1 MLGRSLD
8 DSYPEPIRRNVTAVM
23 VARLGANAVS
33 RYLAP
38 FLAVVA
44 SGLGVSIGAVGVAIT
59 VSELCGLLSPVIG
72 RIVDG
77 TSRRRAMTVGL
88 VGVAFGAIVIA
99 SSASVLQL
107 AVGLAVVSIFK
118 MSFDMAHGAWITDY
132 VAFHRRSRVVGLTE
146 MSWALGLLLGVSTM
160 GLVTAAWSWR
170 AGYATAAVAVVVL
183 AAVIFGRIEPGTG
196 AGVRSPAAPSMTI
209 ADQDPDGALPA
220 AAAPSVAALAR
231 LPAAGW
237 FAVLAVLAMSASSQA
252 LFVTFGPWLEDSA
265 GIGAAGLAAVAFGL
279 GGVELMASTLSTLR
293 TDRWGKERSV
303 IGGSALMVATG
314 LALLIADHW
323 VVAGMV
329 VIAVFIGAFE
339 FCIVSAIPIGGDLVP
354 GRPAAGLGFIVAATT
369 LGRSI
374 TTIPATR
381 LYEAH
386 GIAGTAALAVVMAC
400 GVTAAMAARLRTQ
413 RAR

>member
-33 RYLAP
+33 RYVAP

-59 VSELCGLLSPVIG
+59 VSELCGLLSPMIG
-72 RIVDG
+72 RLVDG
-77 TSRRRAMTVGL
+77 ISRRRAMTVGL
-88 VGVAFGAIVIA
+88 VGVALGAIVIA
-99 SSASVLQL
+99 TSASVLQL
-107 AVGLAVVSIFK
+107 AVGLAIVSIFK

-146 MSWALGLLLGVSTM
+146 MSWAVGLLLGVSTM

-170 AGYATAAVAVVVL
+170 AGYATAAVAVFGL
-183 AAVIFGRIEPGTG
+183 AAVIFRRIEPGTG
-196 AGVRSPAAPSMTI
+196 AAVRSPAASSMLI
-209 ADQDPDGALPA
+209 ADSASPLPA

-279 GGVELMASTLSTLR
+279 GGVELMASTLSMLR

-303 IGGSALMVATG
+303 IGGSALMVATAV
-314 LALLIADHW
+314 ALLIADHW

-386 GIAGTAALAVVMAC
+386 GIAGTAALAVVMAG
-400 GVTAAMAARLRTQ
+400 GVTAAMSARLRTL